1 MIAPR
6 HTDVWALGL
15 EDTSAQPLIPFLLK
29 DSRRMNKQSTIADA
43 DPKDQHARIHQPEA
57 ELLRLYGSH
66 TLAFFGLAAKNRH
79 FLVTCPPDR
88 VPSGAGLVN
97 YQLVCKVAVV
107 LGDPVCGRAA
117 CEQITRDFLDFCA
130 LHRWRAAFYQA
141 SPEHL
146 ATYHALNLRTFKMG
160 EEAILYPQTFTL
172 HGSALANVRT
182 SCRRAEREG
191 VRIQWYEGVPPP
203 EVMQH
208 LKHISRVWL
217 DQKAGKQAA
226 ERGFCMG
233 RMDELTGS
241 AELADMIA
249 TISTPA
255 NVLPLSTPRLVTAVA
270 KTSTGQPC
278 AFVTFTPIYGCLT
291 GEAKVP
297 GRQSEV
303 PSTNPSLQRHR
314 VSTALPEASMQG
326 EGWGWTLD
334 LMRRVPDAP
343 PGVMELLLVQSIER
357 FRSCGAH
364 RVSMGLVALADTR
377 QEMTAAGRWLASFA
391 TDRMAL
397 FGPSRTLF
405 NFKQK
410 FHPCWES
417 RYLVSNTTLALPK
430 IAQAVLHLRNS
441 SGDGRER
448 EYYGGYD
455 DRSVLPD

>member
-1 MIAPR
+1 MINR
-6 HTDVWALGL
+6 
-15 EDTSAQPLIPFLLK
+15 QPPIV
-29 DSRRMNKQSTIADA
+29 DA
-43 DPKDQHARIHQPEA
+43 DPKDQRAQIRQPEA

-66 TLAFFGLAAKNRH
+66 TLAFFGLAPKNMH
-79 FLVTCPPDR
+79 FLAPG
-88 VPSGAGLVN
+88 GAGLVN
-97 YQLVCKVAVV
+97 YRLTHKVAVV
-107 LGDPVCGRAA
+107 LGDPVCPPGA
-117 CEQITRDFLDFCA
+117 CEQVTRSFLDFCA
-130 LHRWRAAFYQA
+130 LQQWNVAFYQA

-160 EEAILYPQTFTL
+160 EEAVLHPKIFTL
-172 HGSALANVRT
+172 HGSTLANVRT

-191 VRIQWYEGVPPP
+191 VRIQWYEGVPPL

-217 DQKAGKQAA
+217 AQKAGKKAA

-233 RMDELTGS
+233 RMDELSES
-241 AELADMIA
+241 AEQAEMIA

-255 NVLPLSTPRLVTAVA
+255 NALLLAAPRLVTAVA

-291 GEAKVP
+291 GEATAP
-297 GRQSEV
+297 GRQTEV
-303 PSTNPSLQRHR
+303 LGTNPSVQRHC
-314 VSTALPEASMQG
+314 VSTASPSAAMQG
-326 EGWGWTLD
+326 EEWGWTLD

-343 PGVMELLLVQSIER
+343 PGVMELLLVRAIER

-364 RVSMGLVALADTR
+364 RVSLGLVALADTR
-377 QEMTAAGRWLASFA
+377 QEMTAAGRWLASFV

-397 FGPSRTLF
+397 FEPSRTLF

-417 RYLVSNTTLALPK
+417 RYLVANTTLALPK
-430 IAQAVLHLRNS
+430 IALEVLRLRNS
-441 SGDGRER
+441 
-448 EYYGGYD
+448 
-455 DRSVLPD
+455 PD